1 MQNKHI
7 EVKGV
12 EIKIIEKNQEDYFS
26 LTDMVKSFRDDSMIY
41 NRMRNR
47 NTVEFLGIREQIHN
61 PNFIGIEFD
70 TFRLQAGL
78 NSELI

>member
-26 LTDMVKSFRDDSMIY
+26 LTDMVKSLI
-41 NRMRNR
+41 
-47 NTVEFLGIREQIHN
+47 
-61 PNFIGIEFD
+61 D
-70 TFRLQAGL
+70 TK
-78 NSELI
+78 